1 MDKLA
6 LLKEATPMKRN
17 RKRTCKHCVYYQM
30 EEAIAELFGDI
41 DDVEYGTCIVET
53 DENKDTTETP
63 IVHATECCSNF
74 KPLVIEAED

>member
-1 MDKLA
+1 
-6 LLKEATPMKRN
+6 MKRSQ
-17 RKRTCKHCVYYQM
+17 KRTCKNCVYYQM

-53 DENKDTTETP
+53 DENKDAAEAP

-74 KPLVIEAED
+74 EPRVIEAED